1 MKLRNK
7 TLPNSYNFLS
17 QFRVIF
23 VVITWI
29 KFTRASLI
37 VNYTRSYR
45 LESNYFNAL
54 PKHYG
59 RLFILEKS
67 QSHKKLKF
75 YSYIISGTFKKLK
88 SVFLLVYDIQLHFK
102 NRITLMWK
110 LYLNEYPFCGLRY
123 FWASSWNEAFVHLSK
138 MAMNQINASFILP
151 KQTKALSKGISLF

>member
-29 KFTRASLI
+29 KFTRVSLS

-45 LESNYFNAL
+45 VESSYFKAL
-54 PKHYG
+54 TKHYS
-59 RLFILEKS
+59 RLFIQEKS
-67 QSHKKLKF
+67 QSYKKLKF

-88 SVFLLVYDIQLHFK
+88 SVFLLIYDIQLHFK
-102 NRITLMWK
+102 YRITL
-110 LYLNEYPFCGLRY
+110 NE
-123 FWASSWNEAFVHLSK
+123 
-138 MAMNQINASFILP
+138 NAVP
-151 KQTKALSKGISLF
+151 